1 MAAPLTTRSLRR
13 MGRPFF
19 VVAGPCVVE
28 SLDHALFM
36 AERLQEIGSATGVP
50 VIFKA
55 SYDKANRQELGS
67 FRGPGLEEGL
77 EVLRRVK
84 EATGSLIL
92 TDVHETSEVDA
103 VAEVADVL
111 QIPAL
116 LCRQTDLIT
125 RAAETGR
132 VVNIKKGQFASA
144 HTAVLA
150 SEKARSSQMLAG
162 TVEGWE
168 GERWAG
174 GPAGVILTERGS
186 MFGYDDIVVDPRNLV
201 RMREGDFG
209 DCLVMQDVTHSVQRT
224 GGGAGQSV
232 GSPEFVPVIARM
244 AAAVGVHGLFFEV
257 HDAPADAPCD
267 GRSMLQLDRLQPLLE
282 ELVAIAD
289 ASKGLDSGSE
299 WERGVDR
306 SGEVQTSEDKE
317 LSGFVSIGVVD
328 EEGGD
333 VEEGRGNDEDS
344 DGSVTASDTDSESKP
359 GAGRFDPRHLLDWLE
374 AHESS
379 DSSDDENSDSNSE
392 DEDEADIEDDADED
406 DEDDGKIEVELKYG
420 EDGEVFIVSTG
431 ADQTVYN
438 PATEEP
444 MGTWDNTTSSVTP
457 LS

>member
-84 EATGSLIL
+84 EATGSFIL

-162 TVEGWE
+162 AVEGWE

-257 HDAPADAPCD
+257 HDTPADAPCD

-282 ELVAIAD
+282 ELVAIAE

-299 WERGVDR
+299 WEGGVDR
-306 SGEVQTSEDKE
+306 AGKGQTSDDKE
-317 LSGFVSIGVVD
+317 LSGFVSVGVVD

-333 VEEGRGNDEDS
+333 GEEGCGDDEDS
-344 DGSVTASDTDSESKP
+344 DGSDSDSDTDTDSDS
-359 GAGRFDPRHLLDWLE
+359 
-374 AHESS
+374 ESS
-379 DSSDDENSDSNSE
+379 DSSDDEDSDSNSE
-392 DEDEADIEDDADED
+392 DEDEADIEDDADEDDED

-444 MGTWDNTTSSVTP
+444 MGTWDNETSSVTP